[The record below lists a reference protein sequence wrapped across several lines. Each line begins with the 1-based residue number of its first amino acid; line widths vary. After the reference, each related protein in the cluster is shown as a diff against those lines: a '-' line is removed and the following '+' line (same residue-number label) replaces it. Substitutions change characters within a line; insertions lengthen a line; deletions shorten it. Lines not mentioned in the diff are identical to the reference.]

1 MSALPGRAV
10 VSLEAIKHNVA
21 CLLGMAGGANLMAV
35 VKANGYGHGMVP
47 VARAAMAGGATYL
60 GVAQV
65 SEALDLAA
73 SLGPDRVPIMAW
85 LYGEAAP
92 IATALEEGI
101 DLGVSSVEALTR
113 VVTAAHITGRTATVH
128 LKLDSGLGRSGAP
141 ASLWENLVRCALAAE
156 AEGAIRALGMWS
168 HFAYADA
175 PNHPTVV
182 AQEEAFAQGLALA
195 RRLGARFEL
204 NHLAN
209 SAALVTG
216 RPVTYDM
223 VRPGLAIYG
232 LSPIPDQA
240 SSVKLGLVPAMTLE
254 SELVLVKPLP
264 KGHGV
269 SYGHIYHTPCDTV
282 TGLVPLGYGDGVFR
296 SASGRAQVQVAGR
309 LVPQVGRIC
318 MDQFVLDLGPG
329 ASEQAG
335 EPVVLFG
342 PGLNGEP
349 TAQDWAEAA
358 DTISYEIVTRVP
370 QHVPRVYT
378 GQAGQE

>member
-1 MSALPGRAV
+1 MNALPGRAV
-10 VSLEAIKHNVA
+10 VSLEAIANNVSRLKA
-21 CLLGMAGGANLMAV
+21 MAGGAGLMAV

-60 GVAQV
+60 GAAQV
-65 SEALDLAA
+65 YEALDLAVA
-73 SLGPDRVPIMAW
+73 LGPDRVPIMAW

-92 IATALEEGI
+92 IAAALEEGI
-101 DLGVSSVEALTR
+101 ELGVSSVEALTR

-141 ASLWENLVRCALAAE
+141 ASLWENLVQCALAAE

-182 AQEEAFAQGLALA
+182 AQEEAFTQGLALA

-216 RPVTYDM
+216 RPVAYDM
-223 VRPGLAIYG
+223 VRPGIAIYG
-232 LSPIPDQA
+232 LSPIPEQA
-240 SSVKLGLVPAMTLE
+240 SSAALGLVPAMTLE

-269 SYGHIYHTPCDTV
+269 SYGHIYHTACDTV
-282 TGLVPLGYGDGVFR
+282 TGLVPLGYADGIFR

-309 LVPQVGRIC
+309 LVPQVGRVC
-318 MDQFVLDLGPG
+318 MDQFVVDLGPG
-329 ASEQAG
+329 ARESAG
-335 EPVVLFG
+335 EPVVVFG

-349 TAQDWAEAA
+349 TAQDWADAA
-358 DTISYEIVTRVP
+358 GTISYEIVTRIP
-370 QHVPRVYT
+370 QHVPRVYS
-378 GQAGQE
+378 GQAGL